1 MSFYPLRM
9 SEEQLKIGDNA
20 ADGEEAYALAGQ
32 EQQEKTIH
40 NGSTT
45 LFRWPNSLNFEFR
58 MLRAIHCMKM
68 RKEPS

>member
-1 MSFYPLRM
+1 M

-40 NGSTT
+40 NGSTQHY
-45 LFRWPNSLNFEFR
+45 LDGQIP
-58 MLRAIHCMKM
+58 
-68 RKEPS
+68 

>member
-40 NGSTT
+40 NGSTQHY
-45 LFRWPNSLNFEFR
+45 LDGQIP
-58 MLRAIHCMKM
+58 
-68 RKEPS
+68 